1 MVSSASQNKLL
12 TNWLLTQF
20 GCLAHQNA
28 LTFIPN
34 KYKAVSRA
42 ACGAWLSSLPWS
54 PLPTASPP
62 QYGSV
67 CALVVREE
75 SSTLKHLLNAVS
87 GTAGQ
92 GKAQENILPCH
103 LSMFRS
109 VSCMSVLVQQI
120 LKVDNNS
127 CYLQTCSA
135 VAVAGVVT
143 VIICSFHSNK
153 VMQSCRVFCTAL
165 VVPLLVLCIF
175 PRNVTFIYDQTTLFR
190 EEMKVSVNS
199 VGTCPS
205 QGELRQWVSSSF
217 LACRHCGLIAFCLVE
232 TKSRCLLL
240 QEARWLLLKA
250 LLLFVFAGMC
260 WMGAAQPGEHRNCC
274 LLSSLMGAFWCALSD
289 WVEIQGWK
297 GRCSTALT
305 VEQNSIHDS
314 ISLRRATRAA
324 CLVVNCVMQLA
335 RRFSL
340 SPGTPLIGWKT
351 DRGYKWV
358 VHH

>member
-1 MVSSASQNKLL
+1 M
-12 TNWLLTQF
+12 
-20 GCLAHQNA
+20 
-28 LTFIPN
+28 
-34 KYKAVSRA
+34 
-42 ACGAWLSSLPWS
+42 
-54 PLPTASPP
+54 
-62 QYGSV
+62 
-67 CALVVREE
+67 VREE

-103 LSMFRS
+103 LSMFWS

-153 VMQSCRVFCTAL
+153 VTQSCRVFCTAL

-205 QGELRQWVSSSF
+205 QGELRQ
-217 LACRHCGLIAFCLVE
+217 
-232 TKSRCLLL
+232 
-240 QEARWLLLKA
+240 
-250 LLLFVFAGMC
+250 
-260 WMGAAQPGEHRNCC
+260 
-274 LLSSLMGAFWCALSD
+274 
-289 WVEIQGWK
+289 
-297 GRCSTALT
+297 
-305 VEQNSIHDS
+305 
-314 ISLRRATRAA
+314 
-324 CLVVNCVMQLA
+324 
-335 RRFSL
+335 
-340 SPGTPLIGWKT
+340 
-351 DRGYKWV
+351 
-358 VHH
+358 